1 MDLYVSVLVPRTI
14 VNLCCRYTGKPNPN
28 EHKYRLCDT
37 DPDRFNDIL
46 KTVKSANPSQFFIE
60 DRPQNRMCIEAV
72 QEWNDVHPDQK
83 IDLIEDAVK
92 AVSIDNYKW
101 TKIGTHGEHKG
112 DEMHEFGNIRIP
124 GFSKNRQWALYVKFV
139 TPEQGKDID
148 VISAHRS
155 MDSDID

>member
-14 VNLCCRYTGKPNPN
+14 LNLCCRYTGRANPN

-37 DPDRFNDIL
+37 DLDRFNDIV
-46 KTVKSANPSQFFIE
+46 KTIKSANPSRFFIE
-60 DRPQNRMCIEAV
+60 RRPQNEAGYKAI
-72 QEWNDVHPDQK
+72 QDWNEEHPDQK
-83 IDLIEDAVK
+83 IDLIDDVVK
-92 AVSIDNYKW
+92 AISIDNYKW
-101 TKIGTHGEHKG
+101 TKVGTNGDHKG

-124 GFSKNRQWALYVKFV
+124 GFSKNRKWALYVKFV

-155 MDSDID
+155 MDTDIE